1 MVEAI
6 VTRQSLRGFSGFRVA
21 IVPRDMHVTVVFVLQ
36 GPASQCRPLSDLS
49 FQQVRHITL
58 CPKSEQISLFSLI
71 IGDNTDKIRALRS
84 APSQGIYLKNPL
96 PLGYAGN
103 TFDTWAYS
111 ITTVYKYLS
120 SQRRV
125 FGRKMVSKS
134 SSKVITPYPNDKS
147 ILKLASSLS
156 SVYSDVHL
164 STILYPGSHITPS
177 TTTPL

>member
-58 CPKSEQISLFSLI
+58 CPKSEQISLLSLI
-71 IGDNTDKIRALRS
+71 VGDNTDKIR
-84 APSQGIYLKNPL
+84 NPR
-96 PLGYAGN
+96 
-103 TFDTWAYS
+103 TQKCSESS
-111 ITTVYKYLS
+111 IFYYYKYLS